1 MREGYRDLQEFCWH
15 HCFMSLITR
24 FEFSGV
30 IFPSQ
35 ALSPRW
41 IPQKVGK
48 SLLCLFNSTVE
59 RSVCALHERQERVR
73 DERSERQKEKTRKR
87 WCFICFTCSWDVRAL
102 RQTGSNCSISHIYTS
117 ATLFILWH
125 VVLTFIRVR
134 GRVVSVSRGLTKDF
148 FLPTIAVRL
157 LIRARLIVGLL

>member
-1 MREGYRDLQEFCWH
+1 
-15 HCFMSLITR
+15 MSLITR

-73 DERSERQKEKTRKR
+73 DDRSERQKENTRKR

-134 GRVVSVSRGLTKDF
+134 GRVVSVRSGLTKDF
-148 FLPTIAVRL
+148 FLPTIAVRCWS
-157 LIRARLIVGLL
+157 GLV

>member
-1 MREGYRDLQEFCWH
+1 MWERERDHFRVTEICWH

-73 DERSERQKEKTRKR
+73 DKRRTQGKDDVLFVLHVREMSGRWDKLGQTAPYLYFSYTFHTVTCCINLYQSKRQGGLSQERSYKGLLPAHHH
-87 WCFICFTCSWDVRAL
+87 RAL
-102 RQTGSNCSISHIYTS
+102 
-117 ATLFILWH
+117 
-125 VVLTFIRVR
+125 
-134 GRVVSVSRGLTKDF
+134 
-148 FLPTIAVRL
+148 
-157 LIRARLIVGLL
+157 LIGARLIVGLL